1 MDAASPQ
8 PRALRGRS
16 VTLRPVTE
24 AKTVVRSIICFFMNA
39 FYARMMRGGEAPT
52 ARGVAGRE
60 TRALRRLVLVDEA
73 DDFIGLGLNSLKLV
87 MQQGR
92 SFGCGVILSTQ
103 LLDHFE
109 QGDDPLK
116 ALVGT
121 WILHQ
126 MPDLKPGVLRNLFG
140 LGSMEEATA
149 LAHRITTLPK
159 HTSLC
164 RGLSNDALSTALV
177 RIRDLAY
184 KDLLP

>member
-1 MDAASPQ
+1 LEQRKRAQGIPVAIVEDLVALSVFAEDDPKTDFEQFFDAV
-8 PRALRGRS
+8 R
-16 VTLRPVTE
+16 VINLRPVTE
-24 AKTVVRSIICFFMNA
+24 ARTVVRSIICFFMNT
-39 FYARMMRGGEAPT
+39 FYARMVRGGEALT
-52 ARGVAGRE
+52 SRAAGRE

-126 MPDLKPGVLRNLFG
+126 MPDLA
-140 LGSMEEATA
+140 GSQPHGATCEAVSQ
-149 LAHRITTLPK
+149 AHGASPF
-159 HTSLC
+159 
-164 RGLSNDALSTALV
+164 AA
-177 RIRDLAY
+177 
-184 KDLLP
+184 